1 MDNDKLI
8 KALDDAGHRESAL
21 LLKNWGEMDSNAEAL
36 SKSNDIK
43 PFGQNIYDEK
53 ANVGRKIKRT
63 GEEVANTGKNVAV
76 QAYATSGSSMQAAHE
91 VSQAK
96 AQKKKTKAS
105 TKTMKDFSPEQIKEM
120 EDKANKKNQIKK
132 SNTGQWELDGTETT
146 LLFKTNETKQAGKN
160 EVIERKKVDMDSAKG
175 KAIFNDFADSIRA
188 GVPKQPTDEQLFGHL
203 VKSQADVDAAEK
215 EWGSKMD
222 FYSDWTNGKIK
233 TSGEKAED
241 NESWASGTSFNSSL
255 SQEELK
261 KRNSEVGE

>member
-1 MDNDKLI
+1 MDRNKLI

-53 ANVGRKIKRT
+53 ANVGRKINRT
-63 GEEVANTGKNVAV
+63 GAEVIGAGKNTAV
-76 QAYATSGSSMQAAHE
+76 QGAAQRMGSGTSLQDAHE

-132 SNTGQWELDGTETT
+132 SNTGQ
-146 LLFKTNETKQAGKN
+146 
-160 EVIERKKVDMDSAKG
+160 
-175 KAIFNDFADSIRA
+175 
-188 GVPKQPTDEQLFGHL
+188 
-203 VKSQADVDAAEK
+203 
-215 EWGSKMD
+215 
-222 FYSDWTNGKIK
+222 
-233 TSGEKAED
+233 
-241 NESWASGTSFNSSL
+241 
-255 SQEELK
+255 
-261 KRNSEVGE
+261 